1 MNNLIGLSLNE
12 VEEELKNKN
21 VSYKIVNNNYNVHG
35 DTELVTNVTMLK
47 DETVILT
54 VGSFIFNLKD

>member
-21 VSYKIVNNNYNVHG
+21 VSYKILNNNYNVHG

>member
-54 VGSFIFNLKD
+54 VGRFIFNLKD

>member
-54 VGSFIFNLKD
+54 LSLIHI